1 MQSGAHH
8 RRFAPKG
15 RRKTI
20 FPEHHVIV
28 KLHVLE
34 LVERGLPLN
43 LAGIDSHS
51 GDVEPG
57 EMCNVHRSQF
67 CGIEPPSQS
76 RKSPGQCTMDRGFR
90 CSAERLR
97 RVRIRQPYKV
107 PASATN
113 SRVQRC
119 RHGSPRLCPSFGERL
134 LAQCQLTRQDTSIP
148 QEYRVDLHGCRLS
161 GGRSNRFPPGS
172 EVIGVEA
179 EDLLGEESPGL
190 RFPLGRGAFA
200 SVAEGLIL
208 VAWGWLVG
216 PVRPN
221 LMARRAAKC
230 FSTSIFL
237 IRVIGVPVILSGSPA
252 AFVGTAGDGG
262 VELAQASSCGV
273 GWAAN
278 CIARNNQLD
287 SPVLLPPCGVVVR
300 SYRHRIAESF

>member
-1 MQSGAHH
+1 VGSPRKA
-8 RRFAPKG
+8 AV
-15 RRKTI
+15 KTI
-20 FPEHHVIV
+20 FPEHHVIFE
-28 KLHVLE
+28 LHVLE
-34 LVERGLPLN
+34 LIERGLSLN

-57 EMCNVHRSQF
+57 ETRNVYRTQF
-67 CGIEPPSQS
+67 CGIEPPSHR
-76 RKSPGQCTMDRGFR
+76 RKSPSQCTMDRGFW
-90 CSAERLR
+90 CSAECLR
-97 RVRIRQPYKV
+97 RVGIRQPHKV
-107 PASATN
+107 PASAPN

-119 RHGSPRLCPSFGERL
+119 RHGSPRLCPSLGERL
-134 LAQCQLTRQDTSIP
+134 LAQSQLTWQDTSIP
-148 QEYRVDLHGCRLS
+148 QEYRVDLHGCRLP

-172 EVIGVEA
+172 EVSGVEA
-179 EDLLGEESPGL
+179 EDLLGEESPEL
-190 RFPLGRGAFA
+190 RFPFGRGAFA

-208 VAWGWLVG
+208 VAWGWLAG

-237 IRVIGVPVILSGSPA
+237 IRVIGVPVILSGSSA
-252 AFVGTAGDGG
+252 ALVGTAEDIGF
-262 VELAQASSCGV
+262 ELAQASSCGV

-300 SYRHRIAESF
+300 SYRRTVTEASGAD